1 MAAEEILRLPAGGIW
16 TPEEERAFLRRT
28 PSARALVFASWAA
41 LEPEEGRFDEGAF
54 DALRERLMALLRLG
68 AEPALCLYAGEDP
81 AWFAARGGWA
91 KEDNL
96 RCYLRYAGRTVRAA
110 GHLAGSFVTMYAP
123 NALVWGTDGERGLGR
138 GLRTLSYM
146 ACDHVRAVKLIR
158 DTLQQRGLEAV
169 PVGFV
174 LRMAPALE
182 LRRGLLAGK
191 SRVTASL
198 YQKQPLLA
206 MAKGEFIPPMR
217 NILRV
222 RPGGWCDFV
231 GVDCPAEKRERVLAE
246 TAALTDAPL
255 WIIRRPEEE

>member
-1 MAAEEILRLPAGGIW
+1 MAEEILRLPAGGIW
-16 TPEEERAFLRRT
+16 TPQEERAFLRRT

-41 LEPEEGRFDEGAF
+41 LEPEEGRFDESAF
-54 DALRERLMALLRLG
+54 DALRQRLMELLRMG

-81 AWFAARGGWA
+81 AWFTARGGWTR
-91 KEDNL
+91 EDNL

-123 NALVWGTDGERGLGR
+123 NETVWGTDAERGLGR
-138 GLRTLSYM
+138 GLRTISHM

-158 DTLQQRGLEAV
+158 DTLQQRGLGEA

-182 LRRGLLAGK
+182 LRRGLLTKK

-222 RPGGWCDFV
+222 RPGAWCDFV
-231 GVDCPAEKRERVLAE
+231 GVDCPAEKRQRVLTE
-246 TAALTDAPL
+246 TAELIGAPL

>member
-1 MAAEEILRLPAGGIW
+1 MEPIEILCPPQPAD
-16 TPEEERAFLRRT
+16 RALLRRLE
-28 PSARALVFASWAA
+28 PERVLVFASWAE
-41 LEPEEGRFDEGAF
+41 LEPEEGRPDEAAAE
-54 DALRERLMALLRLG
+54 ALRERLMAALRMN
-68 AEPALCLYAGEDP
+68 AEPVLCLYAGEDP
-81 AWFAARGGWA
+81 AWFRA
-91 KEDNL
+91 KGDWTREDNL
-96 RCYLRYAGRTVRAA
+96 RCYLRYVGRTVRAV
-110 GHLAGSFVTMYAP
+110 GHLAAEYVTMYAP
-123 NALVWGTDGERGLGR
+123 NELVWGKDGEPGLSR
-138 GLRTLSYM
+138 GLRTLSHM

-222 RPGGWCDFV
+222 RPGAWCDFV
-231 GVDCPAEKRERVLAE
+231 GVDCAAEKRQRVLTE
-246 TAALTDAPL
+246 TAELIGAPL
-255 WIIRRPEEE
+255 WIIRRPESE